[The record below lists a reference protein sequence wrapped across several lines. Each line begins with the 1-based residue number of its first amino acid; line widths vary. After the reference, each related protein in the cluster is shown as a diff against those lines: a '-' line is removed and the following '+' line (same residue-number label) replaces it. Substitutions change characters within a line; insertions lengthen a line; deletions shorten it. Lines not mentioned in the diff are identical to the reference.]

1 MWSTFKSLYGQV
13 NGATFD
19 NKTIYLDFEK
29 QAHDAPSDVLGN
41 ITLRGCLF
49 HLKQSWW
56 RKINQLGLAT
66 AFKDQQSEIGSFLR
80 LTFGLPF
87 LDFMD
92 VFKSFAFDITLE
104 APVDERIDS
113 YLDYLL
119 KTYMHSSSLY
129 PPTVWASSGFNIKRT
144 TNGCEAF
151 HKQLNSIFYSAHPTV
166 FELVDRLQDVIFESG
181 FKMRGADDTAR
192 SKIATERKKAVWIEE
207 IKKQFEDGTIDRKV
221 YLRRISCTGL
231 PATRL

>member
-1 MWSTFKSLYGQV
+1 MWSTFKSLYEQV

-29 QAHDAPSDVLGN
+29 QAHDAASDVLGN

-49 HLKQSWW
+49 HLKQSWY

-66 AFKDQQSEIGSFLR
+66 EFKDQESEIGSFLR

-92 VFKSFAFDITLE
+92 VFESFAFDITLE
-104 APVDERIDS
+104 APVDEKIDS

-119 KTYMHSSSLY
+119 KTYMHSSSLF
-129 PPTVWASSGFNIKRT
+129 PPTVWASNGFNIKRT
-144 TNGCEAF
+144 TNG
-151 HKQLNSIFYSAHPTV
+151 
-166 FELVDRLQDVIFESG
+166 
-181 FKMRGADDTAR
+181 
-192 SKIATERKKAVWIEE
+192 
-207 IKKQFEDGTIDRKV
+207 
-221 YLRRISCTGL
+221 
-231 PATRL
+231 

>member
-1 MWSTFKSLYGQV
+1 MWSTFQSLYEQV
-13 NGATFD
+13 YGATFK

-29 QAHDAPSDVLGN
+29 QAHDAASDVLGN

-49 HLKQSWW
+49 HLKHSWW
-56 RKINQLGLAT
+56 RKINQHGLAT
-66 AFKDQQSEIGSFLR
+66 EFKDQESEIGSFLR

-92 VFKSFAFDITLE
+92 VFESFAFDITLE

-119 KTYMHSSSLY
+119 KTYMHSSLLFL
-129 PPTVWASSGFNIKRT
+129 PTVWASSGFNTNRT

-151 HKQLNSIFYSAHPTV
+151 HKQMNSMFYSAHPTV

-192 SKIATERKKAVWIEE
+192 SKTAIERKKAV
-207 IKKQFEDGTIDRKV
+207 
-221 YLRRISCTGL
+221 
-231 PATRL
+231 